1 MLDLLMME
9 LPRLF
14 KYFSDVH
21 YSDSKFA
28 SSDDPFKM
36 HETRHV
42 SSCDNLCAMTHMVV
56 NAIFTHAHGNRL
68 LGYRKRTA
76 EAATFIRSFEFDELK
91 VLYLLQ
97 KAARLVEVFGMKF

>member
-1 MLDLLMME
+1 MPDPFNAENVSTATMRSPSTSKPASFLISSAASAMAPLSGSEAIVSSWVIGPYSVRLMLDLLMME

-42 SSCDNLCAMTHMVV
+42 SSCDNLC
-56 NAIFTHAHGNRL
+56 
-68 LGYRKRTA
+68 
-76 EAATFIRSFEFDELK
+76 
-91 VLYLLQ
+91 
-97 KAARLVEVFGMKF
+97 